1 MNWEKLLSYQRI
13 DEDSN
18 ISNVRTGFEKDFD
31 RIVFSSS
38 FRQLQD
44 KTQVVPLPED
54 AFVHTRLTH
63 SLEVSCVG
71 RSLGKNAGYF
81 ILEKHPELKDK
92 IAASDIAAIVAA
104 ACLAH
109 DIGNPPF
116 GHSGEKAISDYF
128 INGNGKKWFDTVNSK
143 EEWEDL
149 TAFEGNANGFRLLV
163 NSVTHPKKGMN
174 LSLPTLAAFTKYP
187 KPSLPNLKSTKK
199 DIFKKYGYF
208 QTEKTFFKKVAEGVG
223 LKQFE
228 ENVWFRHPLAFL
240 VEAADDICYSI
251 IDFEDALNL
260 GLIGEEKIELL
271 KNICKPILD
280 LGKLE
285 SLTDF
290 NSKIAYL
297 RALSINVLVTEVGK
311 VFESNEEKMLSGDFH
326 HSLIDFIPQKDIVKD
341 IKMVTLQKLYKSKT
355 VLEIEAAGFE
365 VISGLL
371 DLFIHAVYYKRYQQ
385 QHNKN
390 FYLEKVLEIIPAQYH
405 KTPEENDGFYV
416 NIIQICEY
424 IAGMTDSF
432 AIALFKKFKGI
443 QLPQLR

>member
-1 MNWEKLLSYQRI
+1 MMNWEKLLSYQRM

-18 ISNVRTGFEKDFD
+18 ISTVRTGFEKDFD
-31 RIVFSSS
+31 RIVFSAS

-71 RSLGKNAGYF
+71 RSLGKNAGYYL
-81 ILEKHPELKDK
+81 IEKYPNLKNS
-92 IAASDIAAIVAA
+92 INESDIAAIVAA

-128 INGNGKKWFDTVNSK
+128 INGNGKKWFDTVESK
-143 EEWEDL
+143 DQWEDL
-149 TAFEGNANGFRLLV
+149 TSFEGNANGFRLLV

-187 KPSLPNLKSTKK
+187 KASLPNLKSTKK
-199 DIFKKYGYF
+199 NIFKKYGFF
-208 QTEKTFFKKVAEGVG
+208 QTEKGFFQKVADGVG
-223 LKQFE
+223 LKKYDE
-228 ENVWFRHPLAFL
+228 STWYRHPLAFL

-260 GLIGEEKIELL
+260 GLIGEEKLSLL
-271 KNICKPILD
+271 KEICQPILD
-280 LGKLE
+280 EEKL
-285 SLTDF
+285 DNIADY

-297 RALSINVLVTEVGK
+297 RALSINVLANEVGK
-311 VFESNEEKMLSGDFH
+311 VFEENEEKMLAGEFYD
-326 HSLIDFIPQKDIVKD
+326 SLIDFIPQKDIVKT
-341 IKMVTLQKLYKSKT
+341 IKSITLQKLYKSKT

-371 DLFIHAVYYKRYQQ
+371 DLFIHAVHYKRYD
-385 QHNKN
+385 
-390 FYLEKVLEIIPAQYH
+390 LEKKNYYLDKILEIIPQQYQN
-405 KTPEENDGFYV
+405 TPNDGDGFYT

-432 AIALFKKFKGI
+432 AIALYKKFKGI
-443 QLPQLR
+443 QLPKL